1 MGQAA
6 ATPSRMIA
14 LQPSV
19 FRSCV
24 RGGSSPLVMAFLL
37 CGDRISPD
45 DATMEYMARYINRA
59 SFSQERMK
67 CLDRRD
73 VYQRPP
79 F

>member
-1 MGQAA
+1 
-6 ATPSRMIA
+6 
-14 LQPSV
+14 
-19 FRSCV
+19 
-24 RGGSSPLVMAFLL
+24 MAFLL